1 MSSSVATITPTTGGS
16 PPRAVKSKTAAYA
29 ASSSVLEDAIASAA
43 LHVPQQQAASASS
56 SRSNSASSNGA
67 ERMVDRRPPHDATP
81 VSSVERPLRLPS
93 LGALGLLG
101 KAQGGDQTL
110 ELLMTHLSAKGRGQ
124 FYPPA
129 PPAGSLDDEID
140 GIEGGKVMSCVVVS
154 PRSAARLQ
162 RARLNLHP
170 LLFSIVQ
177 GRLRSCR
184 PLPGLADDARL
195 LRLLAMRLLG

>member
-16 PPRAVKSKTAAYA
+16 PPRAAKSKTAAYA

-43 LHVPQQQAASASS
+43 LHFPQQQEASASP

-81 VSSVERPLRLPS
+81 ISSVERPLRLPS

-101 KAQGGDQTL
+101 KATGGDQTL

-140 GIEGGKVMSCVVVS
+140 GIEGGKVMSCV
-154 PRSAARLQ
+154 AAFVREVCSLT
-162 RARLNLHP
+162 RA
-170 LLFSIVQ
+170 
-177 GRLRSCR
+177 
-184 PLPGLADDARL
+184 PG
-195 LRLLAMRLLG
+195 